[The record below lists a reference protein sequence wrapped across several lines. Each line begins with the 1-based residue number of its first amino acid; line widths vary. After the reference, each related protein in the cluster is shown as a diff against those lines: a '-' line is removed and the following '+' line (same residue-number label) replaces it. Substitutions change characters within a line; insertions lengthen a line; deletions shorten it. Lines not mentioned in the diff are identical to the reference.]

1 MGSRIF
7 NKSFSL
13 NAKQAAGACLRCDP
27 PSNKIIELSTHRSQD
42 FPWCY
47 VSKVEMSCAAILN
60 PWALWEK
67 LSKAGIKVLYFNSRL
82 LKTII
87 KTSLASCWQ
96 CRIFQRTRQLWFSSR
111 SFKCKV
117 TGFQKTQKKSFKL
130 CVSWMIT
137 CEALSRFGFVFC
149 FSLPLLR
156 NGTCCH
162 REPSC
167 VADVLGNFQGIE
179 KMYFSPMKF

>member
-117 TGFQKTQKKSFKL
+117 TGFQKTQKKKL
-130 CVSWMIT
+130 QTVFLEWSHVKPCP
-137 CEALSRFGFVFC
+137 ALVLFFVLACLYFAMGLAVIGNQVV
-149 FSLPLLR
+149 LP
-156 NGTCCH
+156 TYWVT
-162 REPSC
+162 SK
-167 VADVLGNFQGIE
+167 V
-179 KMYFSPMKF
+179 